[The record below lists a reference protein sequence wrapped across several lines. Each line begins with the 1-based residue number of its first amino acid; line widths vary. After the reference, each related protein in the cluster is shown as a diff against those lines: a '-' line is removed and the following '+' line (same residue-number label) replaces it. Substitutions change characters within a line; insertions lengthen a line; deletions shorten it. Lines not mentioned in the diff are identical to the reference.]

1 MLRTEGSQ
9 LAGGGD
15 PLKPGAIAV
24 GVEDEDR
31 RYGGNA
37 VGTETSGVV
46 FESNLVETIV
56 VYGLQDLA
64 GVNAGGACLR
74 GEEMDTRS
82 QIGTRNANWRTSFRS
97 TGSPYSKDH
106 SRRYEPQDD
115 DSPRQVVHSNS
126 FQPKSEPLASELAGS
141 GIMSKPIEDYA
152 LIGDTETAALV
163 ASDGSIDWLCF
174 PRFDSGASFA
184 ALLGTEENGR
194 WRIAPTTEVHRIRR
208 RYRPQTLVL
217 ETEWETT
224 GGSVRLIDLMPI
236 RAGAS
241 NADVV
246 RIVEGMEGQVEMRM
260 DLAIRF
266 DYGHLVPWVTRSAE
280 SLVAVGGPDALSLTT
295 PVQVHGEGMTSVST
309 FTVNAGDRIPFVL
322 TWFPSH
328 KSAPSPIDPEVALAQ
343 TESWW
348 RDWAGASRYRGGW
361 AEPVER
367 SLITLKALTYGPTG
381 GIVAAPTT
389 SLPEELGGSR
399 NWDYRFVWLRDAT
412 FTLQALMLAG
422 HEDEALAWRD
432 WLLRAVAGDP
442 EDLQIM
448 YGVGGE
454 RRLPELELNWLIGY
468 ESSRPVRTGNAAHQQ
483 LQIDVYGEVM
493 DAIFAARRM
502 GMSHGE
508 TVWDLEKLLLDNL
521 EGKWQET
528 DSGLWEMRGD
538 PRHFTHSKL
547 MAWVAFDRAV
557 KSLNRWPLEGP
568 RERWTKLRSEI
579 RAEIEQRAY
588 DADRNTF
595 TQSYGSP
602 ALDAAL
608 LLIPQVGFL
617 APTDSRVLG
626 TIDAVE
632 RELAIDDHLILRYR
646 SDQTIDG
653 LPGKEGAFLLCSF
666 WMVDALAMAG
676 RQEEARRRFEY
687 LLSLRNDVG
696 LLAEEYDP
704 VARRMLGNFPQAF
717 SHLGLIASA
726 YNLLPDRHGPARD
739 RAAVSEEQETR

>member
-1 MLRTEGSQ
+1 
-9 LAGGGD
+9 
-15 PLKPGAIAV
+15 
-24 GVEDEDR
+24 
-31 RYGGNA
+31 
-37 VGTETSGVV
+37 
-46 FESNLVETIV
+46 
-56 VYGLQDLA
+56 
-64 GVNAGGACLR
+64 
-74 GEEMDTRS
+74 
-82 QIGTRNANWRTSFRS
+82 
-97 TGSPYSKDH
+97 
-106 SRRYEPQDD
+106 
-115 DSPRQVVHSNS
+115 
-126 FQPKSEPLASELAGS
+126 
-141 GIMSKPIEDYA
+141 MSKPIENYA

-163 ASDGSIDWLCF
+163 ATDGSIDWLCL

-184 ALLGTEENGR
+184 ALLGSEANGR
-194 WRIAPTTEVHRIRR
+194 WRLAPVADVHRVRR

-217 ETEWETT
+217 ETELETA
-224 GGSVRLIDLMPI
+224 GGAVRLIDLMPV
-236 RAGAS
+236 RAGGS

-246 RIVEGMEGQVEMRM
+246 RIVEGIRGQVEMRM

-280 SLVAVGGPDALSLTT
+280 SLVAVGGPDALLLTT
-295 PVQVHGEGMTSVST
+295 PAVARGEGLTSVSR
-309 FTVNAGDRIPFVL
+309 FTVNAGARVPFVL

-328 KSAPSPIDPEVALAQ
+328 RAPPSPIDPEVALEQ

-348 RDWAGASRYRGGW
+348 RKWAERSRYRGKW
-361 AEPVER
+361 DEAVER

-412 FTLQALMLAG
+412 FTLQALMMAG
-422 HEDEALAWRD
+422 HEDEAVAWRD
-432 WLLRAVAGDP
+432 WLLRAIAGDP

-454 RRLPELELNWLIGY
+454 RRLPELELNWLGGY
-468 ESSRPVRTGNAAHQQ
+468 EGSQPVRTGNAAHQQ

-493 DAIFAARRM
+493 DAIYAARRM
-502 GMSHGE
+502 GMTHAE
-508 TVWDLEKLLLDNL
+508 TIWDLEKLLLDNL
-521 EGKWQET
+521 EGKWQEP

-557 KSLNRWPLEGP
+557 KSRNRWSLEGP
-568 RERWTKLRSEI
+568 SERWEKLRSEI
-579 RAEIEQRAY
+579 RAEIEERAY
-588 DADRNTF
+588 DAERNTF

-617 APTDSRVLG
+617 PPTDPRVLG

-646 SDQTIDG
+646 LDQTSDG
-653 LPGKEGAFLLCSF
+653 LPGGEGAFLLCSF
-666 WMVDALAMAG
+666 WMVDALAMSG
-676 RQEEARRRFEY
+676 RFEDARRRFEY

-726 YNLLPDRHGPARD
+726 YNLLSDRQGPARD
-739 RAAVSEEQETR
+739 RASDSEEEETP

>member
-1 MLRTEGSQ
+1 
-9 LAGGGD
+9 
-15 PLKPGAIAV
+15 
-24 GVEDEDR
+24 
-31 RYGGNA
+31 
-37 VGTETSGVV
+37 
-46 FESNLVETIV
+46 
-56 VYGLQDLA
+56 
-64 GVNAGGACLR
+64 
-74 GEEMDTRS
+74 
-82 QIGTRNANWRTSFRS
+82 
-97 TGSPYSKDH
+97 
-106 SRRYEPQDD
+106 
-115 DSPRQVVHSNS
+115 
-126 FQPKSEPLASELAGS
+126 
-141 GIMSKPIEDYA
+141 MSKPIENYA

-163 ASDGSIDWLCF
+163 ATDGSIDWLCL

-184 ALLGTEENGR
+184 ALLGSEENGR
-194 WRIAPTTEVHRIRR
+194 WRLAPVADVHRVRR
-208 RYRPQTLVL
+208 RYRPRTLVL
-217 ETEWETT
+217 ETEMETA
-224 GGSVRLIDLMPI
+224 GGAVRLIDLMPV

-246 RIVEGMEGQVEMRM
+246 RIVEGIRGQVEMRM

-280 SLVAVGGPDALSLTT
+280 SLVAVGGPDALLLTT
-295 PVQVHGEGMTSVST
+295 PAVVKGEGLTSVSR
-309 FTVNAGDRIPFVL
+309 FTVNAGARVPFVL

-328 KSAPSPIDPEVALAQ
+328 RAPPSPIDPEVALEQ

-348 RDWAGASRYRGGW
+348 RKWAERSRYRGEW
-361 AEPVER
+361 DEAVER

-412 FTLQALMLAG
+412 FTLQALMMAG
-422 HEDEALAWRD
+422 HEDEAVAWRD
-432 WLLRAVAGDP
+432 WLLRAIAGDP

-454 RRLPELELNWLIGY
+454 RRLPELELNWLGGY
-468 ESSRPVRTGNAAHQQ
+468 EGSQPVRTGNAAHQQ

-493 DAIFAARRM
+493 DAIYAARRM
-502 GMSHGE
+502 GMTHDE
-508 TVWDLEKLLLDNL
+508 AIWDLEKLLLDNL
-521 EGKWQET
+521 EGKWQEP

-557 KSLNRWPLEGP
+557 KSRNRWSLGGP
-568 RERWTKLRSEI
+568 SERWERVRSEI
-579 RAEIEQRAY
+579 RAEIEERAY
-588 DADRNTF
+588 DAERNTF

-617 APTDSRVLG
+617 PPTDLRVLG

-646 SDQTIDG
+646 LDQTSDG
-653 LPGKEGAFLLCSF
+653 LPGEEGAFLLCSF
-666 WMVDALAMAG
+666 WMVDALAMSG
-676 RQEEARRRFEY
+676 RFEDARRRFEY

-704 VARRMLGNFPQAF
+704 VDRRMLGNFPQAF

-726 YNLLPDRHGPARD
+726 YNLLSDRQGPARD
-739 RAAVSEEQETR
+739 RASDSEEEKTQ